1 MEQVYVTNMERMEK
15 AQEEQTYELNRIAD
29 WLVVV
34 AEEMRYANAMTR
46 ASITSVEVADVLNRQ
61 GY

>member
-1 MEQVYVTNMERMEK
+1 MQQTYVTNLNELDEK
-15 AQEEQTYELNRIAD
+15 ADERTYELHRIAD
-29 WLVVV
+29 WLTVI

-46 ASITSVEVADVLNRQ
+46 GTFDKRNSAWLKEQ

>member
-1 MEQVYVTNMERMEK
+1 MEQVYVTNLERMEK
-15 AQEEQTYELNRIAD
+15 SVEEQTYELNRIAD
-29 WLVVV
+29 WLTVI

-46 ASITSVEVADVLNRQ
+46 AKFDGRNSAWLKEQ

>member
-1 MEQVYVTNMERMEK
+1 MQQVYVTNMERTEK
-15 AQEEQTYELNRIAD
+15 ANDEQTYELHRIAD

-46 ASITSVEVADVLNRQ
+46 AKMTGKSDAWLREM